1 MMKKE
6 NEIHLK
12 KFKEQLAEDL
22 CHKSYTLDTLQTEK
36 KTEQEDSTAVS
47 KPNIPKHLVAYVMC
61 PKIEIVSFA
70 VPLIIESVPISF
82 VVLAVLIDHFCIS
95 GVAFYNINISNFI

>member
-22 CHKSYTLDTLQTEK
+22 SHKLYTLDTLQTEK

-47 KPNIPKHLVAYVMC
+47 KPNIPKHLVAYV
-61 PKIEIVSFA
+61 PKDRNC
-70 VPLIIESVPISF
+70 
-82 VVLAVLIDHFCIS
+82 VVCSTA
-95 GVAFYNINISNFI
+95 NNRKRTNFICSTGCADRPFLHLRGCFLQHKH